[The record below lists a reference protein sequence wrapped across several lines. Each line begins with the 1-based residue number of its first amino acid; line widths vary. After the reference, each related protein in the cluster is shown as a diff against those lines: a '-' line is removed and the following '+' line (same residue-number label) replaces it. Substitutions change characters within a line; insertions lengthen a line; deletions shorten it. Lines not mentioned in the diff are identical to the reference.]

1 MHEVTPE
8 FYISKYGIRPNSWVV
23 RILEYV
29 ERKSF
34 NFADFVININHT
46 IEDVLV
52 KRGLRRSKSTIIMNC
67 VDEEF
72 FLASKTSDSPAG
84 PQVPQPAFV
93 MMYHGTV
100 THIYGLDVAIRGFAK
115 VHQDMPGAEFW
126 ILGTGT
132 EHKPLQLLTEELG
145 LTSKVRFLGLVR
157 PQEILQWM
165 KRCDIGVLATRQ
177 DIFLD
182 LSFSGKLSEYII
194 MGKAVI
200 ASRLRTIRYYFSE
213 DALAFFEPHNPSDLA
228 NQMLVLYRDPARRH
242 RMAEKALQEFA
253 PIRWSIMKQRYLQ
266 LMADA
271 TGMGSDPQPKMSTSP
286 KSTAEMV
293 PVDGSAAPK

>member
-1 MHEVTPE
+1 
-8 FYISKYGIRPNSWVV
+8 
-23 RILEYV
+23 
-29 ERKSF
+29 
-34 NFADFVININHT
+34 
-46 IEDVLV
+46 
-52 KRGLRRSKSTIIMNC
+52 
-67 VDEEF
+67 
-72 FLASKTSDSPAG
+72 
-84 PQVPQPAFV
+84 
-93 MMYHGTV
+93 
-100 THIYGLDVAIRGFAK
+100 
-115 VHQDMPGAEFW
+115 
-126 ILGTGT
+126 
-132 EHKPLQLLTEELG
+132 
-145 LTSKVRFLGLVR
+145 
-157 PQEILQWM
+157 
-165 KRCDIGVLATRQ
+165 
-177 DIFLD
+177 
-182 LSFSGKLSEYII
+182 